1 MSKTRFAAAIAGI
14 LLVLFAVSG
23 VGAQASRAYLEA
35 PAFSAEPDPDSLWD
49 QFYNPAAWGRTLE
62 FAAGFYTQASLDE
75 LAARRLEGAPY
86 ALAFGLPG
94 LLYRY
99 ADDGQGSPSQEL
111 VVSFAMGKA
120 FSSGLRYRSGGAWDF
135 SYLIRPN
142 AALSLGLG
150 LTDAL
155 SASPSWDFGLAV
167 RPLAFIES
175 RPELSSVL
183 TLSATARYGDAGFSW
198 REAGARLRLDDAA
211 RIGASYDF
219 GSGAVSL
226 SLSMAL
232 GPTETTL
239 AVPDLAAAA
248 ASPAGERLGF
258 GAALRADP
266 RFKARPAFVAP
277 QAAALVI
284 DGAEDAGLVLP
295 AGMAA
300 RRSGRASF
308 DLYVES
314 VLAAAEDPRIGA
326 LVLLEPPEPPSDAAG
341 QAFARAL
348 DAFRATGKPVY
359 AYVRNA
365 GRGAYLYLASQAD
378 YLAID
383 PNGSVALV
391 ELGGARLYF
400 RGLFDK
406 LGLRFHTLR
415 SHDEK
420 TAYNAFTEYGM
431 TAAEREGLERYLGG
445 LSRQAAARLAAGRTG
460 RLGAEASAV
469 IAAGPYLV
477 SAKAVAAGLAEELS
491 YRDEFLE
498 GLEGRGWTKRIGI
511 EAYRAARDGAW
522 GAHPLA
528 KAVVVLGLSGSIIEG
543 PGVAGASIGE
553 SAAARLAELRED
565 AAVAGVILRVD
576 SGGGSAA
583 VSDYIAREVRRF
595 REAGK
600 PLFVSMGGYAASG
613 GYYISA
619 FAERIW
625 AEEGTITGSIGVTGL
640 MPDASGLVDKLGVK
654 AESVGPGDNAAFAN
668 PLLPHRPGDAAA
680 LNEAIAS
687 IYGRFVATVSQGR
700 GLSLERADELG
711 KGQVW
716 LGAEA
721 KELGLVDEIGGLD
734 AAVGAMRLRL
744 GGPIKLRYESPGS
757 LMDWGPWLMSASG
770 LARSGLIR
778 SLTELGSAADTIQA
792 MGTGP
797 LLLEPSSLLS
807 EALSKLSEF

>member
-1 MSKTRFAAAIAGI
+1 MEKTRFAAAIAGV
-14 LLVLFAVSG
+14 LLALLAVSG
-23 VGAQASRAYLEA
+23 IGAQASRGYLEA
-35 PAFSAEPDPDSLWD
+35 PAFSADPDPDSLWD
-49 QFYNPAAWGRTLE
+49 QFNNPAAWGRTLE

-86 ALAFGLPG
+86 ALALGLPG

-99 ADDGQGSPSQEL
+99 ADDGTGSPTQEL
-111 VVSFAMGKA
+111 IASFGMGKA
-120 FSSGLRYRSGGAWDF
+120 VSSGLRYRSGGAWDL

-142 AALSLGLG
+142 AALSLSLG

-155 SASPSWDFGLAV
+155 SASPLWDFGLAV
-167 RPLAFIES
+167 RPLAFIEP

-183 TLSATARYGDAGFSW
+183 TLSATARYGDADFRW
-198 REAGARLRLDDAA
+198 REASARVRLDGAARL
-211 RIGASYDF
+211 GASYDF
-219 GSGAVSL
+219 GSGALSL
-226 SLSMAL
+226 SLTMAL
-232 GPTETTL
+232 GPTETSV

-258 GAALRADP
+258 GAALLADP

-277 QAAALVI
+277 KAAALVI
-284 DGAEDAGLVLP
+284 DGAESAVPSGI
-295 AGMAA
+295 AA
-300 RRSGRASF
+300 RRSGRAAF

-314 VLAAAEDPRIGA
+314 ALAAADDPRIGA
-326 LVLLEPPEPPSDAAG
+326 LIILEPPEPPSEAAG

-348 DAFRATGKPVY
+348 DAFRAAGKPVY

-378 YLAID
+378 HLAID

-391 ELGGARLYF
+391 EPGGARLYF
-400 RGLFDK
+400 RGFFDK

-420 TAYNAFTEYGM
+420 TAYDAFTEYGM

-445 LSRQAAARLAAGRTG
+445 LSRQAAARLAAGRAG

-477 SAKAVAAGLAEELS
+477 SAKAVAAGLAEELA

-498 GLEGRGWTKRIGI
+498 GLEARGWTKRVGVD
-511 EAYRAARDGAW
+511 AYRAARDEAW

-553 SAAARLAELRED
+553 SAAARLAELRDD

-583 VSDYIAREVRRF
+583 VSDYIAREARRF

-640 MPDASGLVDKLGVK
+640 MPDASGLVDKLGLR
-654 AESVGPGDNAAFAN
+654 AEAAGPGDNADFAN
-668 PLLPHRPGDAAA
+668 PLLPHRPGDAVA

-687 IYGRFVATVSQGR
+687 IYARFIATVSEGR
-700 GLSLERADELG
+700 GLSPERADELG

-721 KELGLVDEIGGLD
+721 KALGLVDEIGGLD
-734 AAVGAMRLRL
+734 AAVGAMRRRL
-744 GGPIKLRYESPGS
+744 GGPIQLRYESPGS

-778 SLTELGSAADTIQA
+778 TLTELGSAAATIEA

-797 LLLEPSSLLS
+797 LLLEPASLL
-807 EALSKLSEF
+807 EAR

>member
-1 MSKTRFAAAIAGI
+1 MNKSRLAAAIAGI
-14 LLVLFAVSG
+14 LLALLAVSG
-23 VGAQASRAYLEA
+23 LGAQTSRGYLEA
-35 PAFSAEPDPDSLWD
+35 PAFGADPDPDSLWD
-49 QFYNPAAWGRTLE
+49 QFRNPAAWGRTLE
-62 FAAGFYTQASLDE
+62 FAAGFYTEASAEDLASRGLD
-75 LAARRLEGAPY
+75 GAPY

-99 ADDGQGSPSQEL
+99 VDDGTGSPTQEI
-111 VVSFAMGKA
+111 VASFAMGKA
-120 FSSGLRYRSGGAWDF
+120 LSSGLRYRSGGAWDF

-150 LTDAL
+150 LSDAF
-155 SASPSWDFGLAV
+155 SQSRSWDLGLAL

-175 RPELSSVL
+175 RPELGAAL

-198 REAGARLRLDDAA
+198 RDAGARVRLDDAA

-219 GSGAVSL
+219 VTGAVGL
-226 SLSMAL
+226 NLTMAL
-232 GPTETTL
+232 GPTEL
-239 AVPDLAAAA
+239 ALATPDLKAAAA
-248 ASPAGERLGF
+248 NPAGERYGF
-258 GAALRADP
+258 GASLRADP
-266 RFKARPAFVAP
+266 RFKARPSFAP
-277 QAAALVI
+277 PRAAALVI
-284 DGAEDAGLVLP
+284 DGAESGMRVVP
-295 AGMAA
+295 TGMAA
-300 RRSGRASF
+300 RRSGRTTF

-314 VLAAAEDPRIGA
+314 VLAAADDPRIGA
-326 LVLLEPPEPPSDAAG
+326 LVLLEAPEPPSEAAG

-348 DAFRATGKPVY
+348 DAFRAAGKPVY

-365 GRGAYLYLASQAD
+365 GRGAYVYLASQAD
-378 YLAID
+378 HLAID
-383 PNGSVALV
+383 PNGSLALV

-431 TAAEREGLERYLGG
+431 TGAEREGLERYLGG
-445 LSRQAAARLAAGRTG
+445 LSRQAAARLAAGRAG
-460 RLGAEASAV
+460 RLGAEASAA
-469 IAAGPYLV
+469 IAAGPYLIP
-477 SAKAVAAGLAEELS
+477 AKAVAAGLADELS
-491 YRDEFLE
+491 YRDDFLDRLE
-498 GLEGRGWTKRIGI
+498 GLGWTSRVGVD
-511 EAYRAARDGAW
+511 AYRAARDESW
-522 GAHPLA
+522 GPHPLA

-543 PGVAGASIGE
+543 PGVAGISVGE
-553 SAAARLAELRED
+553 SAAAKLAELRGD
-565 AAVAGVILRVD
+565 PRVAGVILRVD

-583 VSDYIAREVRRF
+583 VSDFIAREVRRF

-613 GYYISA
+613 GYLISA
-619 FAERIW
+619 YAERIW

-654 AESVGPGDNAAFAN
+654 TETVASADNADFAN

-687 IYGRFVATVSQGR
+687 IYGRFIATVSEGR
-700 GLSLERADELG
+700 GLSPERADELG
-711 KGQVW
+711 KGQIW

-734 AAVGAMRLRL
+734 AAVRAMRLRL
-744 GGPIKLRYESPGS
+744 GGPIELRYEAPGS
-757 LMDWGPWLMSASG
+757 LMDLGPLLMSAGGLSRSAVIRG
-770 LARSGLIR
+770 LA
-778 SLTELGSAADTIQA
+778 ELGSAAATIEA

-797 LLLEPSSLLS
+797 LLLEPSSMLVS
-807 EALSKLSEF
+807 Y